1 MHWLWK
7 LKSRL
12 CIFLFAIV
20 ILKKKKK
27 NTERSHK
34 IITKNYASEQ
44 LEIYLRMPSS
54 SSFFCIA
61 YGDHNNTHSEN
72 YFNLPTKSQKQT
84 TTKKTIRIIN
94 RNEFWVRLWVSP
106 FILGIEASKRR
117 KKKPS
122 HKRKWAQTSI

>member
-20 ILKKKKK
+20 IFKKKKK

>member
-20 ILKKKKK
+20 IFKKKK

-44 LEIYLRMPSS
+44 LEIYLRMSSS

-61 YGDHNNTHSEN
+61 YGGHNNTHCEN